1 MNSSIY
7 FDCPG
12 DDVVLGK
19 LFIAGG
25 LDVFIAGTQHAVQPK
40 GQELTFSK
48 CLCRLLFLCGFFKE
62 QTESGARGGGGG
74 ENLFS
79 LYMYSQAVRENGSI
93 LSSSYRH

>member
-62 QTESGARGGGGG
+62 QTESGARGGG
-74 ENLFS
+74 EVKTCLVFTCILKLLEKMALF
-79 LYMYSQAVRENGSI
+79 
-93 LSSSYRH
+93 